1 VLAGEN
7 GIPFYSVVPTSTV
20 DLSLPS
26 GDQITIEERD
36 PTEVTH
42 VGGVSIAPEGVA
54 VYNPAFDVTP
64 HRYVTGIVTE
74 EGVIAPPFGP
84 GLRKAKGP
92 AASRRGELVACTE
105 PSRSEPS
112 G

>member
-1 VLAGEN
+1 VLAQEN
-7 GIPFYSVVPTSTV
+7 GIPFYSVAPTSTV

-36 PTEVTH
+36 PVEVTH
-42 VGGVSIAPEGVA
+42 VGGVGVAPEGVA

-84 GLRKAKGP
+84 GLRKAKAFGH
-92 AASRRGELVACTE
+92 ARGYSSEEGVADGE
-105 PSRSEPS
+105 I
-112 G
+112 